1 MSNPPSV
8 LPPNPNFTGLIY
20 NPTDFSSIS
29 GDTVLTYAQASS
41 LFILKTI
48 ADTVSGI
55 TNFINGITTS
65 SILAKTISATC
76 NLWTNA
82 TGEINIGTLGGRS
95 ALIHIG
101 DGNSNLAGSGVHI
114 NNGTN
119 TASNV
124 QILNG
129 VGSTGTINLGSATS
143 TTNANCPISVTY
155 NPSALTTN
163 TMIGW
168 TTTRVNTGQPLT
180 LGGTRVVEPQ
190 LITTAGV
197 YLFCWTT
204 QYNNSTP
211 VTYLYSN
218 IANGG
223 ASSTATSPNVNTS
236 SNWGNA
242 SIGILSGSLLQSTSG
257 TMIIVCT
264 ANTYYNLTVSTNG
277 GTTTTIGT
285 WYQVVRIG

>member
-8 LPPNPNFTGLIY
+8 LPPNPYFNGIIY
-20 NPTDFSSIS
+20 NPSDYLSIS
-29 GDTVLTYAQASS
+29 GNTVLTYAQASV
-41 LFILKTI
+41 LFIQKTI

-55 TNFINGITTS
+55 TDFVNGITTS

-82 TGEINIGTLGGRS
+82 TGEIFIGTLGGRS

-101 DGNSNLAGSGVHI
+101 DGNNNLSGSGVHI
-114 NNGTN
+114 NNGVN

-129 VGSTGTINLGSATS
+129 SGSTGTINLGSATS
-143 TTNANCPISVTY
+143 TTHCNCPLTLTY
-155 NPSALTTN
+155 TTAPSSQ

-180 LGGTRVVEPQ
+180 LGGVRVVEPQ

-197 YLFCWTT
+197 YAFSWCV
-204 QYNNSTP
+204 QYLNTTP

-223 ASSTATSPNVNTS
+223 ASATVTAPTINTS
-236 SNWGNA
+236 GNWGN
-242 SIGILSGSLLQSTSG
+242 SSLGLVSGNNYQSTNGSI
-257 TMIIVCT
+257 IIVCT
-264 ANTYYNLTVSTNG
+264 ANTYYNLIVYTNG
-277 GTTTTIGT
+277 GSSTTCGT